1 MTCPRS
7 PSQAMAGAV
16 LESIS
21 LTIGPFSWLPR
32 GLSKMQSLAKDV
44 AHDPDLGF
52 WAFDLVTD

>member
-44 AHDPDLGF
+44 QSGLLGF
-52 WAFDLVTD
+52 